1 MTRGMLSLAAGIVAA
16 SFAAGG
22 VAAAQ
27 TGGSGTIR
35 GHVRLLGKPPG
46 NPVIHMTWE
55 PMCASIS
62 AGKRVVQETVLA
74 ALDGSLANVF
84 VQLDGSFPETPVP
97 TQPVTIDQR
106 GCIYTPR
113 IVGVRLG
120 QILQVRNSDNTLH
133 NVHGL
138 SARGNGFNVGQP
150 LIGMVNQFRLKEE
163 ETMMKLACDAH
174 TWMRAYI
181 GVVKHPYFAVTG
193 SGGTFEIANV
203 PAGSQ
208 TLHAWHEQYGRL
220 QKTVLVKPAGAT
232 TVDFSFPI
240 EPATSGR
247 RGGGSGTSARDGR
260 MEILAGRGILPRAG
274 IPLGGKSSQ

>member
-1 MTRGMLSLAAGIVAA
+1 MP
-16 SFAAGG
+16 F
-22 VAAAQ
+22 
-27 TGGSGTIR
+27 
-35 GHVRLLGKPPG
+35 
-46 NPVIHMTWE
+46 E
-55 PMCASIS
+55 PICAKIN
-62 AGKRVVQETVLA
+62 AGKRVVQETVVA
-74 ALDGSLANVF
+74 ALDGSMANVF
-84 VQLDGSFPETPVP
+84 VQLDGSFPDTPIP
-97 TQPVTIDQR
+97 SQPVTIDQR

-150 LIGMVNQFRLKEE
+150 LLGMVNRFTLKEE

-208 TLHAWHEQYGRL
+208 TIKAWHEQYGQL
-220 QKTVLVKPAGAT
+220 QKTVLVKPGGVT
-232 TVDFSFPI
+232 TVDFSFPAAPPPRRA
-240 EPATSGR
+240 ETGKPPARGR
-247 RGGGSGTSARDGR
+247 SAR
-260 MEILAGRGILPRAG
+260 
-274 IPLGGKSSQ
+274 